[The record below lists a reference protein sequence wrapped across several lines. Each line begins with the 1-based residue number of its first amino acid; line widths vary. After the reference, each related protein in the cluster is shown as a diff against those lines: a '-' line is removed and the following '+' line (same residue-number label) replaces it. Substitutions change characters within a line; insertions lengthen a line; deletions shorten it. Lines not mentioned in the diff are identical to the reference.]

1 MVKDLSD
8 LRIQYI
14 KGVGPKRAGLLTRLG
29 IKTVKDAL
37 YYLPYRYE
45 NRSKIRKIAD
55 LRYGNIETVS
65 GKVISSEVIRLQGRH
80 LKIFELTVNDESGL
94 LKGKWFNQPFMK
106 KNFKVGHEVLLC
118 GSVKRNPYRGI
129 GFEMDNPEYEIVS
142 DDGDPLI
149 HTNRVVPVYRV
160 TSGLSVRQI
169 RSIIFNILTTC
180 IKDVSDTI
188 PAEII
193 NRTAL
198 PDLSQSLSQIHFPD
212 SYVDVELLNRGV
224 SDFHKRLAF
233 DELFMLELGLAV
245 MKKGSILKK
254 GIAFNP
260 EGTFLKRLMDML
272 PFSLTRAQENVFNDI
287 IRDMKRHYP
296 MNRLLQGDVGCG
308 KTIVALMAMLIAAEC
323 RYQSAL
329 MAPTEILAEQHYINI
344 HRMIEDLGLK
354 ICLLTGS
361 MKDRPISKI
370 ASGEIDMVV
379 GTHAIIQEEVIFKN
393 LGLAVIDEQ
402 HRFGVMQRALLRKK
416 ANNPDVLVMT
426 ATPIPRTLALTLYG
440 DLDYSVID
448 ELPPHRRP
456 VTTLLFKSKQKD
468 YIYRL
473 IKEEV
478 KKGRQVYV
486 VYPIIEESEKTDLRS
501 AIIGK
506 NALEKF
512 FPEFKV
518 MLLHGRMK
526 AQEREEIM
534 ASFNQG
540 KIDILVT
547 TTVIEVGVDVPNA
560 TLMLIIH
567 AERFGLSQLHQLRGR
582 TGRGSH
588 QSHCILLAYEPY
600 GEEAKRRLAVMV
612 KSNNGFRIA
621 EEDLNIRGPGEFLG
635 TRQSG
640 MPDLR
645 IANIVRDSM
654 LLSDARREAFS
665 LIDREPDLKGFP
677 LLRKSLETFW
687 EGKIELFKTG

>member
-14 KGVGPKRAGLLTRLG
+14 KGVGPKRAGLLTLLG

-65 GKVISSEVIRLQGRH
+65 GKVISAEVIRLPGRH
-80 LKIFELTVNDESGL
+80 LKIFELTVKDESGL

-169 RSIIFNILTTC
+169 RSIMFNILTTC

-245 MKKGSILKK
+245 MKRGSILKK

-260 EGTFLKRLMDML
+260 EGTFLKRLMEML

-448 ELPPHRRP
+448 ELPPQRRP

-506 NALEKF
+506 NAFEKF

-534 ASFNQG
+534 ASFKQG

-588 QSHCILLAYEPY
+588 QSYCILLAYEPY

-612 KSNNGFRIA
+612 KSNDGFRIA

-677 LLRKSLETFW
+677 LLRKSLERFW